1 MDLSR
6 HLSRALIL
14 AVLPFTGGA
23 GAGDAAPVAGD
34 PVPVPSAPA
43 PEDSSE
49 AAEALVE
56 HFLVEWTD
64 ADVAL
69 PAAEGPGTHQAR
81 KDRVVALVRL
91 RRGRVN
97 GDLQLEMD
105 YDDLLEGVR
114 LSSHERLGADVS
126 RLIWRE
132 RTPGRGRTLRAEWSP
147 DGSALETAEW
157 DVGGRRARRASLE
170 EGGVLPQYLV
180 DLARTGR
187 VVSGRFRVFDPL
199 AARLE
204 VRELSTCYE
213 SDPDGWMRRV
223 VRLRRAD
230 GTLAGEY
237 CFDGRRLV
245 SFRLQDGRIAAR
257 AVDRESWEAAR
268 DEFRAGPA
276 AGAGESDRPAGS

>member
-1 MDLSR
+1 MRPARPLV
-6 HLSRALIL
+6 HALIL
-14 AVLPFTGGA
+14 ALLPFAGGA
-23 GAGDAAPVAGD
+23 GAGDPVAPPGD
-34 PVPVPSAPA
+34 PVPAPA
-43 PEDSSE
+43 PEADE
-49 AAEALVE
+49 GPALAETRVE

-64 ADVAL
+64 
-69 PAAEGPGTHQAR
+69 PAAPPGTDAAATRQAR
-81 KDRVVALVRL
+81 RDRVVALVRL
-91 RRGRVN
+91 RRGWVN
-97 GDLQLEMD
+97 GDLQLETD

-114 LSSHERLGADVS
+114 LSAHERLGARVS
-126 RLIWRE
+126 RLVWRE

-157 DVGGRRARRASLE
+157 DVGGRRPRSASLE

-204 VRELSTCYE
+204 LQELSTCYE
-213 SDPDGWMRRV
+213 TDEDGRMARV

-237 CFDGRRLV
+237 RFEGRALKA
-245 SFRLQDGRIAAR
+245 FRLQDGRLRAR
-257 AVDRESWEAAR
+257 AVDREQWEEAR
-268 DEFRAGPA
+268 ERFRAGPA
-276 AGAGESDRPAGS
+276 AGSEEADRPAGS